1 MRNFMEQAIKDK
13 APKPAGLVPKNLQA
27 FLLVG
32 LALLMVLVMAL
43 TGHKRPAPPTNP
55 QTSPAQNILPVNAD
69 KVTDFQKTIEQAQR
83 ESAPQAEEALLQRQR
98 QLAAQGMGSA
108 KPFPSTPYGTPV
120 TSAYPNGAYPP
131 GAYAT
136 GSPQPAEG
144 STDPIKDEQKKR
156 AYMSL
161 FSDNVALTYRK
172 ELRTPD
178 ANRTPSVL
186 PTQDQLADQAS
197 AELARGQEILAE
209 AQKAG
214 FLPSQGSGATPNAA
228 TTQNAEDSAAKRN
241 DPQASDPKAPDP
253 TVAYQSSDGKKYVLF
268 EGTILEAVLINRLDG
283 SFSGPVDCL
292 LSTNVYSHDRQ
303 HVLIPAGSKILG
315 EAKKVDT
322 FGQVRLAVTFHRLI
336 MPDGFS
342 VNLDQFK
349 GLDQAG
355 ATALKD
361 KVNNHYVKIFGA
373 SLALGVLGGV
383 AQIGTGSALTS
394 TGTQRIQQG
403 FGVGMASAGE
413 DVLDRFLNIL
423 PTVTIREGTRVKVYL
438 SNDLLLPEYSAHNMP
453 SNL

>member
-1 MRNFMEQAIKDK
+1 MEQAIKDK
-13 APKPAGLVPKNLQA
+13 ASKPAGLVPKNLQA

-55 QTSPAQNILPVNAD
+55 QTSPEQNILPVNAD

-98 QLAAQGMGSA
+98 QLAAQRMGSA
-108 KPFPSTPYGTPV
+108 QPFPSTPYGTPI
-120 TSAYPNGAYPP
+120 TSVYPNGAYPP

-136 GSPQPAEG
+136 GYPQPAEG
-144 STDPIKDEQKKR
+144 ATDPIKDEQKKR

-172 ELRTPD
+172 ELRTPEV
-178 ANRTPSVL
+178 NRTPSVL

-197 AELARGQEILAE
+197 AELAHGQEILAE

-214 FLPSQGSGATPNAA
+214 FFPPQGSSVTPNAA
-228 TTQNAEDSAAKRN
+228 TTQNAVDSAGKRS

-253 TVAYQSSDGKKYVLF
+253 TVAYQSTDGKKYVLF
-268 EGTILEAVLINRLDG
+268 EGTVLEAVLINRLDG
-283 SFSGPVDCL
+283 TFSGPVDCL

-361 KVNNHYVKIFGA
+361 KVNNHYIKIFGA

-394 TGTQRIQQG
+394 TGTQRIQEG

-438 SNDLLLPEYSAHNMP
+438 SNDLMLPEYSAHNMP

>member
-1 MRNFMEQAIKDK
+1 MEQAIKDK

-27 FLLVG
+27 FVLVG

-43 TGHKRPAPPTNP
+43 TGHKRPAPPTTP
-55 QTSPAQNILPVNAD
+55 ETSPTQNILPVNAD

-108 KPFPSTPYGTPV
+108 QPFPSTPYGTPI

-131 GAYAT
+131 GAYAA

-144 STDPIKDEQKKR
+144 TTDPIKDEQKKR

-172 ELRTPD
+172 ELRTQD
-178 ANRTPSVL
+178 ASRTSPAL
-186 PTQDQLADQAS
+186 PTQDQLAAQAT
-197 AELARGQEILAE
+197 AELAHGQEILAE

-214 FLPSQGSGATPNAA
+214 FLPQTTNTPANTP
-228 TTQNAEDSAAKRN
+228 TTQSTGDSGVQRSDSKAA
-241 DPQASDPKAPDP
+241 DPKAPDP
-253 TVAYQSSDGKKYVLF
+253 SAAYQSPDAKKYVLF

-342 VNLDQFK
+342 INLDQFK

-394 TGTQRIQQG
+394 TGTERIQEG

-423 PTVTIREGTRVKVYL
+423 PTVTIREGTRIKVYL

>member
-1 MRNFMEQAIKDK
+1 MEQAIKDK
-13 APKPAGLVPKNLQA
+13 APRPAGLVPKNLQA

-55 QTSPAQNILPVNAD
+55 QASPAQNILPVNAD

-98 QLAAQGMGSA
+98 QLAGQGMGSA
-108 KPFPSTPYGTPV
+108 QPFPSTPYGTPV

-156 AYMSL
+156 SYMSL

-172 ELRTPD
+172 ELRTPE

-186 PTQDQLADQAS
+186 PTQDQLAEQAS
-197 AELARGQEILAE
+197 AELAHGQEILAE
-209 AQKAG
+209 AEKAG
-214 FLPSQGSGATPNAA
+214 FLPPQGSSATPNAA
-228 TTQNAEDSAAKRN
+228 TTQNAGDSAGKRS
-241 DPQASDPKAPDP
+241 DLQASDPKAPDP

-322 FGQVRLAVTFHRLI
+322 FGQGRLAVTFHRLI

-394 TGTQRIQQG
+394 SGTQRIQEG

>member
-1 MRNFMEQAIKDK
+1 MEQAIKDK
-13 APKPAGLVPKNLQA
+13 ASKPVGLVPKNLQA

-55 QTSPAQNILPVNAD
+55 QTSPEQNILPVNAD

-108 KPFPSTPYGTPV
+108 QPFPSTPYGTSI

-136 GSPQPAEG
+136 GSPQPAEA

-178 ANRTPSVL
+178 VNRAPSVL

-197 AELARGQEILAE
+197 AELAHGQEILAE

-214 FLPSQGSGATPNAA
+214 FLPPQGSSATPNAA
-228 TTQNAEDSAAKRN
+228 TTLNAGDSAGKRS

-283 SFSGPVDCL
+283 TFSGPVDCL

-322 FGQVRLAVTFHRLI
+322 FGQGRLAVTFHRLI

-394 TGTQRIQQG
+394 TGTERIQEG